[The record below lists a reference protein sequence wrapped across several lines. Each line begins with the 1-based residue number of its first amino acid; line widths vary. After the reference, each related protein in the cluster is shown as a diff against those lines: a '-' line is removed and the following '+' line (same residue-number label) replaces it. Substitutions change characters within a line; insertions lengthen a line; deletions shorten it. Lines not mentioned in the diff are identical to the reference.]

1 MLNLRAYIIILWA
14 LCNISIRAE
23 EQYGDYATRK
33 YSVIPPSPEVASLM
47 KYIDVPVSH
56 FTGQPQIEIPIY
68 TITEGSLSVPISLS
82 YRGGGVK
89 QNELPGII
97 SKGWTLMAG
106 MTISRTVHEIE
117 CITSALNE
125 GVYIVNVVIGN
136 QQFSQRIV
144 KI

>member
-1 MLNLRAYIIILWA
+1 MA

-33 YSVIPPSPEVASLM
+33 YSVIPPSPEVASLI

>member
-1 MLNLRAYIIILWA
+1 MNKTMINLRTYIILLLV

-136 QQFSQRIV
+136 QQFS
-144 KI
+144 